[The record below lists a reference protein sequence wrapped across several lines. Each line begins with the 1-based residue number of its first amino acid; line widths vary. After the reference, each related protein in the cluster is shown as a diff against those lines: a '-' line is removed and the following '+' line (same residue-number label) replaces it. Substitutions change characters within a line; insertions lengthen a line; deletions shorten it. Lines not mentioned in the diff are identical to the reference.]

1 VRNQTA
7 TGKLRWKGPEFDDS
21 LGYTVRFCLKK
32 KPSGACKVD
41 QQVEAPAAKPADW
54 NLIPVTHMVGENWLF
69 KLSSDLHANTIN
81 KMQWKMVLKEGEA
94 VREKKRKEGEKEGKG
109 KENEWKG
116 RGKEKLRH
124 KWRLT
129 SAYHSSS

>member
-1 VRNQTA
+1 
-7 TGKLRWKGPEFDDS
+7 
-21 LGYTVRFCLKK
+21 
-32 KPSGACKVD
+32 
-41 QQVEAPAAKPADW
+41 
-54 NLIPVTHMVGENWLF
+54 
-69 KLSSDLHANTIN
+69 
-81 KMQWKMVLKEGEA
+81 MVLKEGEA